1 MRSNATFLHL
11 LARFSAAA
19 ADHRLARRVRR
30 TKQRFSR
37 GNILQHGKWHFEPED
52 GGHVASQ
59 VLQLQPVDPV
69 AYRMSDV
76 WGYDEDELPI
86 EPFDIEIR
94 VTAPSVLEGLKVFAD
109 AVQAY
114 MQENFGGYARE
125 QFLERLDWQD
135 EYAEVRICQITME
148 G

>member
-1 MRSNATFLHL
+1 M
-11 LARFSAAA
+11 
-19 ADHRLARRVRR
+19 
-30 TKQRFSR
+30 
-37 GNILQHGKWHFEPED
+37 QHGKWHFEPED
-52 GGHVASQ
+52 GGHVALQ
-59 VLQLQPVDPV
+59 ILQLQPVDPV

-76 WGYDEDELPI
+76 WGYDPDELPI